1 MTWMLLAVL
10 AGGAALVAGGFLP
23 TALIGTAV
31 AALPIIAGAVAIVL
45 VYRTNGII
53 NLAQIQLATLAA
65 TLFASLSGGAKLL
78 IATHD
83 LCSCLSFVPTASQR
97 MANMV
102 IAAIATILAAA
113 IIWWAAHA
121 LIVTRFPTSPLLGT
135 TVTAFLAIGL
145 AGLGPLLRDALVKDV
160 DLSLGRAKETW
171 PVPFAARYHLFGR
184 DVATWELISAALML
198 ILAAALLV
206 ALAKTTWGRQL
217 RAVADHAPR
226 AATLGISPFAIGGRS
241 WMLAGMLAGL
251 TGVLQVMADPVLPPA
266 MEASQAG
273 TSLQTAPLL
282 AVLAAAA
289 IANFTRLDVAV
300 IAAIV
305 MTFVSQAATVR
316 FASSAWA
323 DALAVVIV
331 AIPLL
336 TNCQQ
341 RTREDAGEGLAVANY
356 RPVPR
361 ALRNIEQVARAR
373 TLIYLVPALLL
384 VGAPVLLSPGQ
395 SLILASILSFAIL
408 TLSCYLQT
416 GLGGLP
422 ALGQVGL
429 ATVGGWVV
437 LASGWPLPLALA
449 AAIIAGA
456 AISALITIPTMRLGG
471 MQVAV
476 MTLVF
481 AISAQAF
488 LREPDLAGGAIAGRS
503 ATATIAG
510 IDLSDGRILYVGAL
524 ILLGVAIT
532 LVLRVRNSTLGCGLV
547 ALRDNPPAGQALGLS
562 PQRYRLVLAAI
573 AGALAALAGAWLVY
587 LAGSLAG
594 GAFTPER
601 SLTVFLYTVVGG
613 LGGLLG
619 PLLGALIF
627 GILEFLAASNPQL
640 ATALA
645 GFGGVAL
652 LAAAPQGLGGVI
664 IAARDNA
671 LVKLAYRYRIAV
683 PSLMGDGGLAAVGGK
698 VPLDEKRSPLRGAND
713 APLPRYALARTP
725 SQACGGDHE

>member
-1 MTWMLLAVL
+1 MTWILLAAL
-10 AGGAALVAGGFLP
+10 TAGAALVAGAFLP
-23 TALIGTAV
+23 SALIGTAI
-31 AALPIIAGAVAIVL
+31 AALPIVAGTIAIVL
-45 VYRTNGII
+45 IYRTNGII

-65 TLFASLSGGAKLL
+65 TLFASLTGGAKLL

-83 LCSCLSFVPTASQR
+83 LCACLSFVPTGTQR
-97 MANMV
+97 LFNMV
-102 IAAIATILAAA
+102 IAAVVTILGAALL
-113 IIWWAAHA
+113 WWATHA
-121 LIVTRFPTSPLLGT
+121 LIATRFAAAPLLGT
-135 TVTAFLAIGL
+135 TLTAFLAIGL

-160 DLSLGRAKETW
+160 DLSLGRAQETW
-171 PVPFAARYHLFGR
+171 HVPAAGRHHLFGR
-184 DVATWELISAALML
+184 DIATWELISAAL
-198 ILAAALLV
+198 IVVLAIALLV

-241 WMLAGMLAGL
+241 WMLAGLLAGL
-251 TGVLQVMADPVLPPA
+251 TGVASVMADPVLPPA

-273 TSLQTAPLL
+273 TTLQTAPLL

-289 IANFTRLDVAV
+289 IANFTRLHIAV

-323 DALAVVIV
+323 DGLAVVIV
-331 AIPLL
+331 AIALL
-336 TNCQQ
+336 TS
-341 RTREDAGEGLAVANY
+341 RHATTRADAGEGLAVANY
-356 RPVPR
+356 RPIPR
-361 ALRNIEQVARAR
+361 ALRSLDQVARMR
-373 TLIYLVPALLL
+373 TLTWMLPLL
-384 VGAPVLLSPGQ
+384 VLIAAPALLSPGQ
-395 SLILASILSFAIL
+395 SLILASIICFAIL

-422 ALGQVGL
+422 ALGQVGI

-437 LASGWPLPLALA
+437 LASGWPLPLAILA
-449 AAIIAGA
+449 AVIAGA
-456 AISALITIPTMRLGG
+456 LTSAALTIPTMRLRG

-481 AISAQAF
+481 AISAQAL

-503 ATATIAG
+503 ATAMIG
-510 IDLSDGRILYVGAL
+510 GVDLSDGRILYAGAL
-524 ILLGVAIT
+524 ICLGIAIA
-532 LVLRVRNSTLGCGLV
+532 LVLRVRNSPLGHGLV
-547 ALRDNPPAGQALGLS
+547 ALRDNPPAAQALGLN
-562 PQRYRLVLAAI
+562 PRRYRLTLAAI
-573 AGALAALAGAWLVY
+573 AGGLAGLGGAWLVY

-594 GAFTPER
+594 SAFTPER

-613 LGGLLG
+613 LGGLIG
-619 PLLGALIF
+619 PLIGAIIF
-627 GILEFLAASNPQL
+627 GVLEFLAATNPQL

-698 VPLDEKRSPLRGAND
+698 VPLDEKRAPLRGAND
-713 APLPRYALARTP
+713 APLPRYALAATP
-725 SQACGGDHE
+725 GQVPGGGDE